1 MRPMRRVHEDYQMK
15 RADFLRAKL
24 KAARSELRHKQRMYN
39 SAQRSMARTIK
50 TILELERKLD
60 ALLAK
65 TQ

>member
-1 MRPMRRVHEDYQMK
+1 MEGRTVK
-15 RADFLRAKL
+15 RADYLRAKL

-50 TILELERKLD
+50 QILELERKLD

>member
-1 MRPMRRVHEDYQMK
+1 MK
-15 RADFLRAKL
+15 REDFLRAKL

-39 SAQRSMARTIK
+39 SAQRSMARTVK

-60 ALLAK
+60 ALMAK

>member
-1 MRPMRRVHEDYQMK
+1 MK
-15 RADFLRAKL
+15 REDFYRAKL

-39 SAQRSMARTIK
+39 AAERSMARTVK

-60 ALLAK
+60 AVMAK

>member
-1 MRPMRRVHEDYQMK
+1 MEGRAMK
-15 RADFLRAKL
+15 RVDFYRAKL

-39 SAQRSMARTIK
+39 AAERSMARTIK

-60 ALLAK
+60 AVLAK